1 MRRLRLALAVAGALW
16 FAGAGGCVDVSW
28 VAGVRCDGE
37 NCPAG
42 LMCCNGR
49 CYASCESTGEA
60 DAAGSGGAPGTG
72 DAGNMS
78 LDAGSG
84 TVGIGGRGGFPFM
97 GPGFGG
103 NGAGNF
109 YGPGPRGF

>member
-1 MRRLRLALAVAGALW
+1 
-16 FAGAGGCVDVSW
+16 
-28 VAGVRCDGE
+28 
-37 NCPAG
+37 
-42 LMCCNGR
+42 
-49 CYASCESTGEA
+49 
-60 DAAGSGGAPGTG
+60 
-72 DAGNMS
+72 MS